1 MQNNEVVPKFDDL
14 QNPETIINHIEAL
27 KSVTNILAHEKVL
40 VNLIQQIEK
49 IDFQNVAFPESE
61 KIIARIQQIEKII
74 INADGSFNTDDKFKN
89 DIDEWK
95 RLNSQLEKLKVTRK
109 HYLVLTIE
117 QVLFYANQNK
127 WGMCKNQ
134 DFIYLYNGTFWKE
147 LDKETFQKFLG
158 EAAQKMGVE
167 KYEAKYFQFRQDLF
181 KQFLSDAYLPTPE
194 TNTDE
199 VLINLLNGTFEIT
212 SKGTQLRP
220 FKQSDFITYQL
231 PFEYNPKA
239 DAPLF
244 QAYLDKVLPD
254 VERQRVLSEYL
265 GYVFIRQGVLK
276 LESALV
282 LYGSGANGKSVF
294 FEIVN
299 ALLGNENISSY
310 SLQQLTDDTGYYRA
324 MISNKLVNYASEI
337 NGKLETSLFKAM
349 VSGES
354 IPARLPYGKPMQLN
368 QYSKFIFNCNELPK
382 EVEHTNGF
390 FRRWLI
396 IPFDVTIPK
405 EEQDTELHKKIINN
419 ELSGV
424 FNWVLD
430 GLNRLL
436 KQKKFSECEA
446 AQKALEQYRTESDS
460 VQMFL
465 QENNYIKSNS
475 NEIPLQE
482 LYREYKYYCDDFGNR
497 ICSAKTFSERLKNA
511 GFESV
516 KKNIGKVIFIKKKL
530 NFD

>member
-1 MQNNEVVPKFDDL
+1 MKTMIAPRFDDL
-14 QNPETIINHIEAL
+14 QNPETIKKHITAL
-27 KSVTNILAHEKVL
+27 KKVCEKSIIPHEKVL
-40 VNLIQQIEK
+40 EDLTAQIVKINFQQI
-49 IDFQNVAFPESE
+49 AFPESVE
-61 KIIARIQQIEKII
+61 IKERIQ
-74 INADGSFNTDDKFKN
+74 N
-89 DIDEWK
+89 
-95 RLNSQLEKLKVTRK
+95 LEKLLLNPDGTFSTDDGRKPEIDELKRLKAQLSQMKVTRK
-109 HYLVLTIE
+109 HFLVLTVE
-117 QVLFYANQNK
+117 QVLFYANRNR
-127 WGMCKNQ
+127 WGICKNQ

-147 LDKETFQKFLG
+147 IEREEFQKFLG
-158 EAAQKMGVE
+158 ESAEKMGVE

-181 KQFLSDAYLPTPE
+181 KQFLSDAYLPTPAV
-194 TNTDE
+194 NKDE

-212 SKGTQLRP
+212 SNGTRLRP
-220 FKQSDFITYQL
+220 FNQSDFITYQL
-231 PFEYNPKA
+231 PFEYSPAAKA
-239 DAPLF
+239 PIF
-244 QAYLDKVLPD
+244 QRYLDRVLPD
-254 VERQRVLSEYL
+254 VERQRILAEYL
-265 GYVFIRQGVLK
+265 GYIFIRQGVLK

-294 FEIVN
+294 FEVVN
-299 ALLGNENISSY
+299 ALLGVENVSSY

-368 QYSKFIFNCNELPK
+368 QYAKFIFNCNELPR

-405 EEQDTELHKKIINN
+405 EEQDTELHTKIIEN

-430 GLNRLL
+430 GLHRLL
-436 KQKKFSECEA
+436 EQRRFSPCEA
-446 AQKALEQYRTESDS
+446 ARETLEQYRIESDS

-465 QENNYIKSNS
+465 QEYGYRKSVS

-482 LYREYKYYCDDFGNR
+482 IYKSYKMYCDDFGSR
-497 ICSAKTFSERLKNA
+497 ACSARTFSERMKNV

-516 KKNIGKVIFIKKKL
+516 KKKYGKVVFVER
-530 NFD
+530 